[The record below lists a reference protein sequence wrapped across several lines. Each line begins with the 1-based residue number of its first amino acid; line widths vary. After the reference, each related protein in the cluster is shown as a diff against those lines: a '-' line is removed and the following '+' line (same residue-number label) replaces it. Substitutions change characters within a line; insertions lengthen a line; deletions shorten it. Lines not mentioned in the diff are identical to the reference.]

1 MRTQTPSQSGGSG
14 PSRVLVIIAITF
26 LGLLLCL
33 GIGMFVFRRMLL
45 PPINVKRP
53 SRGARPWSRTRVP
66 NPSSLG
72 SNDNAEGTQA
82 TRDAVLAFAAANS
95 RFGPGPNGFEQS
107 NNGYAPPNIS
117 VAHMQQE
124 FDPAKNGFG
133 PQQGFEPAYH
143 DANAPTLAGFGPQD
157 MNGLPDDPFAS
168 SQGGEPGWPEN
179 LGGSGGGKGA

>member
-1 MRTQTPSQSGGSG
+1 M
-14 PSRVLVIIAITF
+14 VVIIAITF

-45 PPINVKRP
+45 PPIDVKRP
-53 SRGARPWSRTRVP
+53 SRGARRWYRTRVP

-72 SNDNAEGTQA
+72 SNVNAEETQV
-82 TRDAVLAFAAANS
+82 TRNAVLAFAAANN

-133 PQQGFEPAYH
+133 PHMQGFEPAYH
-143 DANAPTLAGFGPQD
+143 DANAPTLAGFGSQD
-157 MNGLPDDPFAS
+157 MNGLPNDPFAS

-179 LGGSGGGKGA
+179 LGGVEHRSSNWDG

>member
-1 MRTQTPSQSGGSG
+1 
-14 PSRVLVIIAITF
+14 VVVIIAITF

-45 PPINVKRP
+45 PPIDVKLP
-53 SRGARPWSRTRVP
+53 SRGARRWSRTRVP

-72 SNDNAEGTQA
+72 SNDNVEGTQA
-82 TRDAVLAFAAANS
+82 TRTAVLASAAANN

-107 NNGYAPPNIS
+107 NNGYAPLNRS

-124 FDPAKNGFG
+124 FDPALNGFG
-133 PQQGFEPAYH
+133 PHMQGFESAYY

-157 MNGLPDDPFAS
+157 MNGLPNDPFAS
-168 SQGGEPGWPEN
+168 SQGDEPGWPEN
-179 LGGSGGGKGA
+179 LEGSEGGRGAW